1 MKMIH
6 CADLHLDS
14 KMDANLS
21 SEAARV
27 RRAEILQTYQDMVEY
42 AKKHEIGTILIAG
55 DLFDKKN
62 ISAAAKTTVKNSIT
76 QNPEITFYYLQGNH
90 DIENFLDPG
99 DVPENLKLFSDAW
112 TYYEQDGVVI
122 AGVTFTKNNH
132 GMLWNSL
139 TLDRSKVNIVML
151 HGQTAEVDGKPGDEI
166 VNLKALK
173 NLGIDYLALGHIHS
187 YRKEALDARG
197 VYCYPGCLE
206 GRGFDECGVHGFVV
220 LDIDTKT
227 GSVSTEFVETG
238 RRRLYE
244 VHADISDCMN
254 TDEIKPRVR
263 EALADAGCTKADLVK
278 LVLTGE
284 VDVEC
289 EIEPE
294 AVLAAFSDVYFFMKV
309 QDRTS
314 LKIDPA
320 MYVGDVSL
328 KGEFVRQVLAAPD
341 LDDEAKNRAIRYGI
355 RALQNEEI

>member
-21 SEAARV
+21 SEAAKI
-27 RRAEILQTYQDMVEY
+27 RRAEILQTYLDMVEY
-42 AKKHEIGTILIAG
+42 AKTHDIKTILIAG

-62 ISAAAKTTVKNSIT
+62 ISATTKTAVKSSIS
-76 QNPEITFYYLQGNH
+76 QNPGITFYYLQGNH
-90 DIENFLDPG
+90 DSENFLDPE
-99 DVPENLKLFSDAW
+99 DEPENLKLFSDAW
-112 TYYEQDGVVI
+112 TYYETDGVVI
-122 AGVTFTKNNH
+122 AGVAFTKNNH
-132 GMLWNSL
+132 GTLWNSL

-151 HGQTAEVDGKPGDEI
+151 HGQIAETDGRPGDEN

-173 NLGIDYLALGHIHS
+173 NLGIDYLALGHIHT

-206 GRGFDECGVHGFVV
+206 GRGFDECGEHGFVV
-220 LDIDTKT
+220 VDADTKT
-227 GSVSTEFVETG
+227 GKVTSEFIVTG
-238 RRRLYE
+238 RRRMYE
-244 VHADISDCMN
+244 VRADISGCMN
-254 TDEIKPRVR
+254 TEEIKPRVR

-278 LVLTGE
+278 LVLSGE

-289 EIEPE
+289 EIDPE
-294 AVLAAFSDVYFFMKV
+294 AVRAAYSDVYFFLKV
-309 QDRTS
+309 QDQTS

-320 MYVGDVSL
+320 MYIGDVSL

-341 LDDEAKNRAIRYGI
+341 LSEEDKNRAIRYGI
-355 RALQNEEI
+355 KALQNEEI